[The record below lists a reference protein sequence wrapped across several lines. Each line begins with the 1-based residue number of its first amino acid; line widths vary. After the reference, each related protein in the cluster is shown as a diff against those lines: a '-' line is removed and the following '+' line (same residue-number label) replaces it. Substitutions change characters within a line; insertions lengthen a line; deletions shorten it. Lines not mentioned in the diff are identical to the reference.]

1 MLAGKEIAM
10 VALHFENA
18 ENLDLYLFSEFIRF
32 PRRMRPPTSAMG
44 ITILS
49 NTHEAGFLLTQAE
62 KMKRAMILAIVPP
75 WLARP
80 PSQILK
86 ISPGCCE

>member
-1 MLAGKEIAM
+1 MA
-10 VALHFENA
+10 
-18 ENLDLYLFSEFIRF
+18 
-32 PRRMRPPTSAMG
+32 PTNAMG

-49 NTHEAGFLLTQAE
+49 NTHDAGLWLVNHE
-62 KMKRAMILAIVPP
+62 NRNRAMIMAMVPP

-80 PSQILK
+80 PFHIFT